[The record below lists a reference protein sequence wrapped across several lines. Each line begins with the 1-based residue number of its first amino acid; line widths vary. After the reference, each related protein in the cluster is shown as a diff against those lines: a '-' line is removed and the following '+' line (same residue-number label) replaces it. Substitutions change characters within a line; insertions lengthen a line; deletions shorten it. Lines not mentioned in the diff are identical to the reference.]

1 MANAKLDG
9 NHVPTILAVLNS
21 DTIQGT
27 NLVPIAINGTNNG
40 LKIDTTST
48 ISFIMQPIDSR
59 DQNYVGCWLFE
70 GTDGKTYP
78 AVANSSGGLLIA
90 E

>member
-1 MANAKLDG
+1 MSTAPRDG
-9 NHVPTILAVLNS
+9 NHVPTILAVLNT
-21 DTIQGT
+21 DTVQGI

-48 ISFIMQPIDSR
+48 ISFTMQPIDSR
-59 DQNYVGCWLFE
+59 DTNYVDCWLFE

-78 AVANSSGGLLIA
+78 AVANSSGGLLIST
-90 E
+90 